1 MDLRLSFAS
10 VNVPPVPKE
19 MPLHSMPGPQG
30 WLGPDLTRRPG
41 DWTYALSKAQVG
53 DLRNAIARAEAAG
66 IDIVDIRP
74 GDFPLPS
81 WDTLLPRLW
90 KDMFEGRG
98 FAVLRGFPVG
108 ELSPLQRC
116 LGYFGIGSYF
126 GVAVSQNAKG
136 HAIGHICDL
145 GVDDGKVTGRGYQT
159 NFRLPYHTD
168 SSDIVG
174 LLCIGKSKSGGLSS
188 LVSSVTLY
196 NEMLKR
202 RPDLVRV
209 LMGPVYRDRREEI
222 PPGQGPWYVI
232 PVFNLYGGRL
242 FTTYVRSTVQKAQRF
257 TEVPRISPEIE
268 EAMDFLDRL
277 ADDPAYHLDMD
288 LQPGDIQFV
297 CNHFVMHSRTSFE
310 DDPARLLRR
319 HLLRLHLACS
329 DGPELPP
336 VYENLRGYNK
346 EGRPAGLLLEGVRLN
361 VPLEPID
368 GGPGDPR
375 RRMRERVEQGRG
387 RARAAEPNDRRAVQ

>member
-1 MDLRLSFAS
+1 MVLQPSFAS

-30 WLGPDLTRRPG
+30 WLGPDLARRPG

-116 LGYFGIGSYF
+116 LGYFGIGSHF

-174 LLCIGKSKSGGLSS
+174 LLCIGKSQSGGLSS

-242 FTTYVRSTVQKAQRF
+242 FTTYVRSTVHKAQRF

-329 DGPELPP
+329 DGPKLPP

-361 VPLEPID
+361 VPLEPVD
-368 GGPGDPR
+368 GGPGDPH
-375 RRMRERVEQGRG
+375 RRMRERIEQSRG
-387 RARAAEPNDRRAVQ
+387 GARVAEPNDRGAVQ

>member
-1 MDLRLSFAS
+1 MVLQPSFAS

-30 WLGPDLTRRPG
+30 WLGPDLARRPG

-116 LGYFGIGSYF
+116 LGYFGIGSHF

-174 LLCIGKSKSGGLSS
+174 LLCIGKSQGGGLSS

-242 FTTYVRSTVQKAQRF
+242 FTTYVRSTVHKAQRF

-329 DGPELPP
+329 DGPKLPP

-361 VPLEPID
+361 VPLEPVD
-368 GGPGDPR
+368 GGPGDPH
-375 RRMRERVEQGRG
+375 RRMRERIEQSRG
-387 RARAAEPNDRRAVQ
+387 GARVAEPNDRGAVQ

>member
-1 MDLRLSFAS
+1 
-10 VNVPPVPKE
+10 
-19 MPLHSMPGPQG
+19 
-30 WLGPDLTRRPG
+30 
-41 DWTYALSKAQVG
+41 
-53 DLRNAIARAEAAG
+53 
-66 IDIVDIRP
+66 
-74 GDFPLPS
+74 
-81 WDTLLPRLW
+81 
-90 KDMFEGRG
+90 MFEGRG

-116 LGYFGIGSYF
+116 LGYFGIGSHF

-174 LLCIGKSKSGGLSS
+174 LLCIGKSQGGGLSS

-242 FTTYVRSTVQKAQRF
+242 FTTYVRSTVHKAQRF

-329 DGPELPP
+329 DGPKLPP

-361 VPLEPID
+361 VPLEPVD
-368 GGPGDPR
+368 GGPGDPH
-375 RRMRERVEQGRG
+375 RRMRERIEQSRG
-387 RARAAEPNDRRAVQ
+387 GARVAEPNDRGAVQ